1 MKQVS
6 CFALG
11 GYTLVELLVVMTILS
26 LIGLTSFINLGNFR
40 EDKLLDTSLTNLQ
53 SLIRTAQS
61 NASTGVL
68 CSGVG
73 GAIWSIEFIKD
84 SKTINL
90 KCQASSQTATVSI
103 PATSLVGDVQV
114 KSISSGSSCSSDTV
128 TVNFLPVSGGT
139 TFTDLI
145 NTCIGPSQSLTV
157 TLYLSGKIETRTV
170 TINKGGSIN

>member
-1 MKQVS
+1 MNN
-6 CFALG
+6 L
-11 GYTLVELLVVMTILS
+11 GYTLVELLVVMTIMS
-26 LIGLTSFINLGNFR
+26 LIGLAAFINLGNFR

-73 GAIWSIEFIKD
+73 GAIWNIEFKD
-84 SKTINL
+84 NKTINL
-90 KCQASSQTATVSI
+90 DCQAAGQQNSVNVSAT
-103 PATSLVGDVQV
+103 LLGGDVQV
-114 KSISSGSSCSSDTV
+114 QSISGDSGCSGAFPT
-128 TVNFLPVSGGT
+128 TVNFLPVSGGI

-145 NTCIGPSQSLTV
+145 NTCIGPSQSLTAI
-157 TLYLSGKIETRTV
+157 LSGKTGTRTV